1 MTVLLI
7 GTSPEECGECVWV
20 GVIFLQLS
28 GAAGVHVRVCHSCK
42 VERYSQG
49 MCVCVECECAAGVVM
64 LNGGASKCV
73 CGVCHR
79 EVEVPQSVCVWSVSL

>member
-1 MTVLLI
+1 M
-7 GTSPEECGECVWV
+7 
-20 GVIFLQLS
+20 IFLQLS
-28 GAAGVHVRVCHSCK
+28 GAAGVHVGVCRSCE

-64 LNGGASKCV
+64 LNGASKCV

-79 EVEVPQSVCVWSVSL
+79 EVEVPQSVCVCGVCHFKVERCPNMRVGVWSMSPWS